1 VWTLFF
7 SKLKVYIKSL
17 IDIHKIFR
25 AKLGFDLIAPEMST
39 DASGRIERAKK
50 YKFLRI
56 ARER

>member
-25 AKLGFDLIAPEMST
+25 AKLGFDLIAEMST

-50 YKFLRI
+50 YKFLCI
-56 ARER
+56 AKER